1 MQALRKIIDVSGSS
15 VTVELPPD
23 WFGLTK
29 AEVIVLPVNLE
40 EFARES
46 NTAMTMQEL
55 VDRFSGSI
63 PDFPD
68 RPPQGEYEIRRS
80 FDD

>member
-1 MQALRKIIDVSGSS
+1 MQALRKIIDVTGPS

-23 WFGLTK
+23 WRLQK
-29 AEVIVLPVNLE
+29 AEIIVLPLGNE
-40 EFARES
+40 EPQSDSKASWEAFVKR
-46 NTAMTMQEL
+46 TM
-55 VDRFSGSI
+55 GSI

-68 RPPQGEYEIRRS
+68 RLPQGDYEVRKS

>member
-1 MQALRKIIDVSGSS
+1 MQALRKIIDVTGSS

-23 WFGLTK
+23 WHLQK
-29 AEVIVLPVNLE
+29 AEIIVLPLGNDEPQSDSKASWEAFVK
-40 EFARES
+40 R
-46 NTAMTMQEL
+46 TM
-55 VDRFSGSI
+55 GSI

-68 RPPQGEYEIRRS
+68 RVPQGDYEVRKS

>member
-1 MQALRKIIDVSGSS
+1 MQALRKIIDVTGSS

-23 WFGLTK
+23 WHLQK
-29 AEVIVLPVNLE
+29 AEIIVLLLGNDEPQSDSKASWEAFVK
-40 EFARES
+40 R
-46 NTAMTMQEL
+46 TM
-55 VDRFSGSI
+55 GSI

-68 RPPQGEYEIRRS
+68 RVPQGDYEVRKS